1 MRKQLFS
8 FALLLLAG
16 LGFAHGQTPN
26 YDFSA
31 VCPSGDTLYYKINA
45 GDTTASVVAPNFN
58 STAYSAYTWDDYT
71 EPNDTLI
78 IPAMVNNNGTSYPVT
93 SIGSSAFYS
102 CDIITS
108 VTIPNT
114 VISIGS
120 SAFKYCTSLAT
131 VDIPNSVTSIGES
144 AFYWVRHIVYN
155 GIATGS
161 PWGAYY
167 MNGFENGDFIFSDST
182 MTSLVSYIG
191 SNPVVNIPNSVT
203 SIGENAFYG
212 CTRLTSVTIPNS
224 VTSIGTSAFDH
235 CTNLASVFIPNSVT
249 TIGDWAFNFCT
260 SLASVSIPNTVTTIG
275 PHAFSYCTSLAS
287 VSIPNSVTSIGES
300 AFYHCTS
307 LGSLAIGS
315 SLNSIGNVSFGD
327 CIGLRNISI
336 FRVTP
341 PLLYYKYNIH
351 AWSSFNGVPSD
362 VQVWVPCNAVGNYAS
377 ASGWSSFSNISEMT
391 DCDGHYWDF
400 YKSTSVGNVV
410 YYKIL
415 DDSASVAVVHPL
427 AADTIDGTYWHGYSR
442 TSGSLVIPDTVVHD
456 SVAYVVRKIGSQA
469 FKGCTGLTS
478 VTIPATIDTIG
489 NSAFA
494 NCYSLHTVWFNADSC
509 HYMGEADSLVFQ
521 NDSYFHTLHIGP
533 RIKNIPDYAFER
545 CTGLTAI
552 NIPDSVV
559 NIGAWSFAYD
569 ANVTDLTIGEG
580 VEYIGEYAFYGCGR
594 LRRVVVPTHFNP
606 GGSTGGGSGS
616 GGGSGWGSGAFGGC
630 GFSSFTYPG
639 GSIPSGLLAGNTELD
654 TVYISDTITSIGDS
668 AFFGCT
674 SLTSISGLPEL
685 WIPRRVDSV
694 GNAAYGNCI
703 AATRIRY
710 DADSCRTM
718 GCDTL
723 PVFMNDSNV
732 AVINVG
738 EHVRWIPDYAFLG
751 CTGVDTINSN
761 CVVAPLLGVDVF
773 RDVPQSAVVN
783 IPCGSLASYT
793 ARWPHFSNFVEMPF
807 EDTII
812 VQTADS
818 TMGTATVATMPGC
831 DNGRTATITATANEG
846 FRFVMWSDSVAD
858 NPRTLVVTHDTT
870 LTALFDTLYV
880 ALTLSANNPDW
891 GTVDGG
897 GEYAYGTEVT
907 ITATANEGYL
917 FSGWSDDNEENPRTV
932 VVTED
937 LALTANFVEQ
947 TGIDALANGIIRVAP
962 NPTSGLLTIQSD
974 DVQQIE
980 VYDLGGRKVLHFGNT
995 NSIDLSALPSGT
1007 YYLHISCPQGT
1018 SVAKVVKQ

>member
-1 MRKQLFS
+1 MYVPCGT
-8 FALLLLAG
+8 AG
-16 LGFAHGQTPN
+16 
-26 YDFSA
+26 
-31 VCPSGDTLYYKINA
+31 
-45 GDTTASVVAPNFN
+45 
-58 STAYSAYTWDDYT
+58 AYS
-71 EPNDTLI
+71 
-78 IPAMVNNNGTSYPVT
+78 
-93 SIGSSAFYS
+93 SANEWNRF
-102 CDIITS
+102 
-108 VTIPNT
+108 
-114 VISIGS
+114 
-120 SAFKYCTSLAT
+120 
-131 VDIPNSVTSIGES
+131 
-144 AFYWVRHIVYN
+144 
-155 GIATGS
+155 
-161 PWGAYY
+161 
-167 MNGFENGDFIFSDST
+167 
-182 MTSLVSYIG
+182 
-191 SNPVVNIPNSVT
+191 
-203 SIGENAFYG
+203 
-212 CTRLTSVTIPNS
+212 
-224 VTSIGTSAFDH
+224 
-235 CTNLASVFIPNSVT
+235 TNLQ
-249 TIGDWAFNFCT
+249 
-260 SLASVSIPNTVTTIG
+260 
-275 PHAFSYCTSLAS
+275 
-287 VSIPNSVTSIGES
+287 ES
-300 AFYHCTS
+300 PDC
-307 LGSLAIGS
+307 S
-315 SLNSIGNVSFGD
+315 S
-327 CIGLRNISI
+327 
-336 FRVTP
+336 P
-341 PLLYYKYNIH
+341 
-351 AWSSFNGVPSD
+351 
-362 VQVWVPCNAVGNYAS
+362 
-377 ASGWSSFSNISEMT
+377 
-391 DCDGHYWDF
+391 YWDF
-400 YKSTSVGNVV
+400 HKTTPQGSSV

-469 FKGCTGLTS
+469 FKGCAGLTS

-509 HYMGEADSLVFQ
+509 RYMGEADSLVFQ

-533 RIKNIPDYAFER
+533 RVRNIPDYAFER

-630 GFSSFTYPG
+630 GLSSFTYPG

-703 AATRIRY
+703 AATRVRY

-732 AVINVG
+732 AVIKVG

-761 CVVAPLLGVDVF
+761 CVVAPSLGVDVF

-783 IPCGSLASYT
+783 IPCGSLASYM

-807 EDTII
+807 EDTVI

-818 TMGTATVATMPGC
+818 TMGTATVTMMPGC
-831 DNGRTATITATANEG
+831 DNGRTATIEATANEG
-846 FRFVMWSDSVAD
+846 FLFVMWSDSVAD

-917 FSGWSDDNEENPRTV
+917 FSGWSDGSEENPRTIV
-932 VVTED
+932 LRED
-937 LALTANFVEQ
+937 MQLTANFAEGV
-947 TGIDALANGIIRVAP
+947 GIHGTEGGAVRLFP
-962 NPTSGLLTIQSD
+962 NPTNGLLS
-974 DVQQIE
+974 VEGEGVSLVE
-980 VYDLGGRKVLHFGNT
+980 VYDMASRRVLAAEGAG
-995 NSIDLSALPSGT
+995 SIDLTALPDGV
-1007 YYLHISCPQGT
+1007 YYVRVVHGR
-1018 SVAKVVKQ
+1018 SVTVGKVVKR